1 MKLLAR
7 HSILVSGE
15 HYEDCKAQIY
25 GFFKKTSLVQYD
37 KIAIDSSGA
46 VSGDNDCFA
55 EKLES
60 SLKQNRRVLTGLVE
74 ELKVAGFEKRSDLP
88 DLQQGYPSKV
98 LHIIAH
104 FLDGFIGIDSAF
116 YNLIDDSHWVS
127 PSTRELLAD
136 KPETF
141 WLVPLDCYS
150 MTPREATLLH
160 M

>member
-7 HSILVSGE
+7 HSILVSGVN
-15 HYEDCKAQIY
+15 YSDCKAQIY

-37 KIAIDSSGA
+37 RISIDSSAA
-46 VSGDNDCFA
+46 VNGDNDCFA
-55 EKLES
+55 EKLQN
-60 SLKQNRRVLTGLVE
+60 SLEQNRIVLNKLIE
-74 ELKVAGFEKRSDLP
+74 ELKTAGIETNSDLLNLP
-88 DLQQGYPSKV
+88 QGYPSKV

-127 PSTRELLAD
+127 PATTEALA
-136 KPETF
+136 KNPETF

-150 MTPREATLLH
+150 MTPREAALLH

>member
-37 KIAIDSSGA
+37 KIAIDSSSA
-46 VSGDNDCFA
+46 VSGDNECFQ
-55 EKLES
+55 EKLEN
-60 SLKQNRRVLTGLVE
+60 SLEQNRRVLTGLVE
-74 ELKVAGFEKRSDLP
+74 ELKSAGFEKRSDLP

-104 FLDGFIGIDSAF
+104 FLDGFIGIDSVF
-116 YNLIDDSHWVS
+116 YNLIDDSHWVF
-127 PSTRELLAD
+127 PETRELLAE